1 MMERHADGAILH
13 TSGEEQ
19 LRHCGTGNRMFEP
32 PICPIWRTPARLA
45 QYGRLGWV
53 VDSPRA
59 GGKYSITDGALLML
73 QRFDGHLMARLTSWL
88 IEQRRLGDPCPAID
102 SEQLNLVEQARDLSV
117 HKRADNLLRYI
128 LTKTPHIGRIFALE
142 KDRSLIEDPEGGPV
156 ARRFWE
162 MLAWSE
168 SLEMEELEY
177 LLDYLVSEVWLER
190 DRGGAT
196 CPCYSLTVRGYGYL
210 DQIDRAIPNSAQA
223 FVAMWF
229 HESMDP
235 VWSEGIRPAISDA
248 GYEPV
253 RIDQRD
259 HLNKI
264 DDQIITEIRRSQF
277 IVADFTHGGEGARGG
292 VYYEAGF
299 AHGLG
304 LPVIFTCQADALDTV
319 HFDTRQYPHIVW
331 QSPDELRGRLSRRI
345 SAVLGD
351 GPLKNQN

>member
-1 MMERHADGAILH
+1 MLD
-13 TSGEEQ
+13 
-19 LRHCGTGNRMFEP
+19 
-32 PICPIWRTPARLA
+32 
-45 QYGRLGWV
+45 
-53 VDSPRA
+53 
-59 GGKYSITDGALLML
+59 KYD
-73 QRFDGHLMARLTSWL
+73 DHLKARLTSWL
-88 IEQRRLGDPCPAID
+88 IEQRRLGNPCPEVN
-102 SEQLNLVEQARDLSV
+102 SEQLKLVEQARNLSV

-128 LTKTPHIGRIFALE
+128 LTKTPHIGTIFCFE
-142 KDRSLIEDPEGGPV
+142 MHRSAIEDPEGGL
-156 ARRFWE
+156 AAQRFWE

-168 SLEMEELEY
+168 SVRMEELEY
-177 LLDYLVSEVWLER
+177 LLDFLASAFWLREE
-190 DRGGAT
+190 DGGAT
-196 CPCYSLTVRGYGYL
+196 CRCYSLTVRGYGYL
-210 DQIDRAIPNSAQA
+210 SEIDHAIPNSAQA

-229 HESMDP
+229 HDSMDP
-235 VWSEGIRPAISDA
+235 VWSEGIRPAITAA

-277 IVADFTHGGEGARGG
+277 LVADFTHGEHGARGG

-299 AHGLG
+299 AHGLK
-304 LPVIFTCQADALDTV
+304 LPVIFTCRTDALDKV

-331 QSPDELRGRLSRRI
+331 QSPDELRERLSRRI

>member
-1 MMERHADGAILH
+1 MSE
-13 TSGEEQ
+13 T
-19 LRHCGTGNRMFEP
+19 
-32 PICPIWRTPARLA
+32 PICPIWGTPLQSIRHG
-45 QYGRLGWV
+45 QIGWR
-53 VDSPRA
+53 VDSPRT
-59 GGKYSITDGALLML
+59 GGQYSITEQAWKALHSVDDH
-73 QRFDGHLMARLTSWL
+73 QKARLTSWL
-88 IEQRRLGDPCPAID
+88 IQQRRLGDDCPAVD
-102 SEQLNLVEQARDLSV
+102 LEQLSLAENAPNLSV

-128 LTKTPHIGRIFALE
+128 LINTPHIGTIFWLE
-142 KDRSLIEDPEGGPV
+142 KDRSLIEDPAGGPV

-177 LLDYLVSEVWLER
+177 LMNYLVSESWLGPER
-190 DRGGAT
+190 GSAT
-196 CPCYSLTVRGYGYL
+196 CDCFRLTARGYGYL
-210 DQIDRAIPNSAQA
+210 DEIDRAAPNSAQA

-235 VWSEGIRPAISDA
+235 VWSEGIRPAIKDV

-264 DDQIITEIRRSQF
+264 DDQIITEIRRSRF
-277 IVADFTHGGEGARGG
+277 LVADFTHGADGARGG

-299 AHGLG
+299 AHGLD
-304 LPVIFTCQADALDTV
+304 LPVIFTCQTDALNTV

-331 QSPDELRGRLSRRI
+331 QSPDQLRERLSRRI

-351 GPLKNQN
+351 GPLKNQI